1 MYAAKNNIEELI
13 KVLETESK
21 SAVGWFKFQPMI
33 MCCDKKR
40 KKYDLNVNNSIII
53 LFVDS
58 ATPLGIKINNQL
70 HFEIH
75 FSTMISFYIFLSR
88 QYSLLHI
95 YIYLYTVN
103 VF

>member
-21 SAVGWFKFQPMI
+21 SAVG
-33 MCCDKKR
+33 KKR

-58 ATPLGIKINNQL
+58 ATPVGIKINNQL

-95 YIYLYTVN
+95 YIYLYIVN